1 MPEKKRKL
9 LYEKLQERILETYQN
24 KSYYS
29 PLPGERELCDI
40 YNVSR
45 PTVRKAL
52 EMLEADGCIVRFP
65 GKGAFFIGNKK
76 KTAEDSK
83 NHTKNIAFYNRVN
96 LRGDYTYS
104 KVLTQKVVLADS
116 NIAEVLQIPE
126 GEMVFRLER
135 LRYINGELWSLSDS
149 YSIFSICPELMEY
162 DYSERSLHNTMASYG
177 HIPYRAKRHI
187 TVRCADEYE
196 IFVLGLQPGALIC
209 IFDTLTYD
217 QNDNLLEW
225 SVSRFDALKMSI
237 KLDLT
242 NQTDIYEGR
251 TEESE
256 DSTMP

>member
-1 MPEKKRKL
+1 MSEKKRRL
-9 LYEKLQERILETYQN
+9 LYEKLQERILESYQN

-52 EMLEADGCIVRFP
+52 EMLEKEGCIVRFP

-76 KTAEDSK
+76 RTEDTK
-83 NHTKNIAFYNRVN
+83 CHTKHIAFYNRVN

-104 KVLTQKVVLADS
+104 KVLTQKVVLADAH
-116 NIAEVLQIPE
+116 IAKVLQIEE

-135 LRYINGELWSLSDS
+135 LRYINGELWSLADS
-149 YSIFSICPELMEY
+149 YSIYSICPELMEY

-187 TVRCADEYE
+187 TVRRADEYE
-196 IFVLGLQPGALIC
+196 AFNLGLQPGDMVSV
-209 IFDTLTYD
+209 FETLTYD
-217 QNDNLLEW
+217 QNEELLEY
-225 SVSRFDALKMSI
+225 SISRFDALKMSI
-237 KLDLT
+237 MLDLT
-242 NQTDIYEGR
+242 NQTDVCDGR